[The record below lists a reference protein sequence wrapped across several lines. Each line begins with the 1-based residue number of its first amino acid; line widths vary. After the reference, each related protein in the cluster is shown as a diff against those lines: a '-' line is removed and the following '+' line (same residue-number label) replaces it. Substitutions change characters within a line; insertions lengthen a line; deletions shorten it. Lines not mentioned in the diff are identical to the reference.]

1 MLGYRM
7 FDIERLNACISVWKD
22 RPGGLLP
29 LLHDVQTA
37 FGFIP
42 PDAIVPIA
50 AALNISR
57 AEVHG
62 VVSFYEDFKTQGS
75 AKHLLKVCCAEACQA
90 VGSRDLQQFVQDRF
104 GEMPTESKNK
114 DGISV
119 EAAYCFGNCASGP
132 TIELAGRMIG
142 RMTPNKLSRILD
154 NLD

>member
-1 MLGYRM
+1 ML
-7 FDIERLNACISVWKD
+7 DQERLNACIQVWID
-22 RPGGLLP
+22 RPGALLP
-29 LLHDVQTA
+29 LLHDVQSA

-42 PDAIVPIA
+42 PDVVEPIA
-50 AALNISR
+50 KALNISR

-62 VVSFYEDFKTQGS
+62 VVSFYEDFKVEVP

-90 VGSRDLQQFVQDRF
+90 VGSRELQQFVEDRF
-104 GEMPTESKNK
+104 GEMPSVNNDE

-142 RMTPNKLSRILD
+142 RMTPNKLSRLLD
-154 NLD
+154 DLD

>member
-1 MLGYRM
+1 M
-7 FDIERLNACISVWKD
+7 FDVERLNTCISVWKD
-22 RPGGLLP
+22 RPGALLP
-29 LLHDVQTA
+29 LLHDVQSA

-42 PDAIVPIA
+42 PDVVEPIA
-50 AALNISR
+50 KALNISR

-62 VVSFYEDFKTQGS
+62 VVSFYEDFKIEVP

-90 VGSRDLQQFVQDRF
+90 TGSRELQQFVEDRF
-104 GEMPTESKNK
+104 GEMPSMNNDK

-142 RMTPNKLSRILD
+142 RMTPNKLSRLLD
-154 NLD
+154 DLD

>member
-1 MLGYRM
+1 ML
-7 FDIERLNACISVWKD
+7 DQERLNACIQVWID
-22 RPGGLLP
+22 RPGALLP
-29 LLHDVQTA
+29 LLHDVQSA

-42 PDAIVPIA
+42 PDVVEPIA
-50 AALNISR
+50 KALNISR

-62 VVSFYEDFKTQGS
+62 VVSFYEDFKIEVP

-90 VGSRDLQQFVQDRF
+90 VGSRELQQFVEDRF
-104 GEMPTESKNK
+104 GEMPSVNNDE

-142 RMTPNKLSRILD
+142 RMTPNKLSRLLD
-154 NLD
+154 DLD

>member
-1 MLGYRM
+1 M
-7 FDIERLNACISVWKD
+7 FDVERLNACIVMWKD
-22 RPGGLLP
+22 RPGALLP

-42 PDAIVPIA
+42 PDAVGSIA
-50 AALNISR
+50 KALNISR

-62 VVSFYEDFKTQGS
+62 VVSFYEDFKTEVT

-104 GEMPTESKNK
+104 GEMPTKNK
-114 DGISV
+114 DKHGISV

-142 RMTPNKLSRILD
+142 RMTPSKLSRILD
-154 NLD
+154 DLD